1 MTVVVELE
9 PEIEGRV
16 GAAAA
21 ARGLTVDE
29 YVRAI
34 VGETVA
40 KSSAREGSQL
50 PLPLPAPPNP
60 QFSPAE
66 RAAAWLEGGKIY
78 PPDLPVLSDWAMSR
92 DSICPDEY

>member
-1 MTVVVELE
+1 MTFVVELE

-16 GAAAA
+16 CAAAAA

-40 KSSAREGSQL
+40 
-50 PLPLPAPPNP
+50 
-60 QFSPAE
+60 
-66 RAAAWLEGGKIY
+66 
-78 PPDLPVLSDWAMSR
+78 AMGTVR
-92 DSICPDEY
+92 